1 MVVLLTDR
9 YILREFLTAFGYCL
23 LAFVLMQVVFDMFQ
37 SLREFL
43 DYGSSTLTIILYYL
57 LILPGAVAST
67 LPAAIFFGL
76 VFALVTMAK
85 NNELTAMRAAG
96 QSLLRSSVGVLLAA
110 LGMGI
115 GLFLINEVLVPTSAE
130 RASEL
135 LEQQKTLSRVGRG
148 SVSEADAYTMRNLT
162 YVNNREERKWLFRAF
177 NTKTLSAENVDL
189 HCQPRGQP
197 EQAIN
202 AGFAYWVGDHWLF
215 QDVKVITYPANN
227 MQGGGIIQKFHPRW
241 EDPAINDLPEDIML
255 FSKKEPEFM
264 TIRQVRRY
272 LELHPKEELSKFRVS
287 LQLRYAAPWSCV
299 VACLMALPLGAGT
312 SRRSALTGVASA
324 MGRLLLYFVLYYLG
338 VKLGNHGRLDPIV
351 AVWMADGVFTVIG
364 AFMVWRT
371 R

>member
-1 MVVLLTDR
+1 MLFNLTDR
-9 YILREFLTAFGYCL
+9 YVLREFLTAFGYCL

-43 DYGSSTLTIILYYL
+43 DCGSSTLTIVLYYL
-57 LILPGAVAST
+57 LILPGAVAAT

-76 VFALVTMAK
+76 IFALVTMSK
-85 NNELTAMRAAG
+85 NNELTAIRAAG
-96 QSLLRSSVGVLLAA
+96 RSLLRSSMGVLLVA
-110 LGMGI
+110 LGMGAS
-115 GLFLINEVLVPTSAE
+115 LFLINEVLVPTSEEQAAE
-130 RASEL
+130 L
-135 LEQQKTLSRVGRG
+135 MDQQKTLSRIGRG
-148 SVSEADAYTMRNLT
+148 SASEADAYTMPNLT
-162 YVNNREERKWLFRAF
+162 YVNNREDRKWFFRAF

-189 HCQPRGQP
+189 HCKTRGQP

-202 AGFAYWVGDHWLF
+202 ASFAYWVGDHWLF
-215 QDVKVITYPANN
+215 QDVKVITYPADNT
-227 MQGGGIIQKFHPRW
+227 QGGGITQKFLPRW
-241 EDPAINDLPEDIML
+241 ENPAINDLPEDIML

-287 LQLRYAAPWSCV
+287 LHQRYAAPWSCV

-312 SRRSALTGVASA
+312 SRRSALAGVASA
-324 MGRLLLYFVLYYLG
+324 MVRLLCYFVLSYAG
-338 VKLGNHGRLDPIV
+338 VKLGKTGRLDPAI
-351 AVWMADGVFTVIG
+351 AVWLANGVFTVIG

>member
-1 MVVLLTDR
+1 VRLTDR

-43 DYGSSTLTIILYYL
+43 DCGSSTLTIITYYL

-76 VFALVTMAK
+76 IFALVTMSK

-96 QSLLRSSVGVLLAA
+96 QSLLRSSVGVIAAA
-110 LGMGI
+110 LGMGV
-115 GLFLINEVLVPTSAE
+115 GLFVINEVLVPTSAE
-130 RASEL
+130 RAADL
-135 LEQQKTLSRVGRG
+135 ITQQKLLSMVGRG
-148 SVSEADAYTMRNLT
+148 SVNEADAYTMRNLT
-162 YVNNREERKWLFRAF
+162 YVNNREERKWLFRVF

-202 AGFAYWVGDHWLF
+202 AGFAYWVGNHWLF
-215 QDVKVITYPANN
+215 QDVKVITYPADTT
-227 MQGGGIIQKFHPRW
+227 QGAGVIQKFHLRW

-264 TIRQVRRY
+264 TVRQVRRY

-287 LQLRYAAPWSCV
+287 LQQRYAAPWSCV

-312 SRRSALTGVASA
+312 SRRSALAGVASA
-324 MGRLLLYFVLYYLG
+324 MVRLVLYFALYYIG
-338 VKLGNHGRLDPIV
+338 VKLGKTGRLDPAV
-351 AVWMADGVFTVIG
+351 AVWLANGVFTVIG

>member
-1 MVVLLTDR
+1 VRLTDR

-43 DYGSSTLTIILYYL
+43 DCGSSTLTIILYYL

-76 VFALVTMAK
+76 IFALVTMSK

-96 QSLLRSSVGVLLAA
+96 QSLLRSSVGVITVS
-110 LGMGI
+110 LGMGV
-115 GLFLINEVLVPTSAE
+115 GLFVINEVLVPTSAE
-130 RASEL
+130 RAAEL
-135 LEQQKTLSRVGRG
+135 LNQQKLLSMVGRG
-148 SVSEADAYTMRNLT
+148 AVNEADAYTLRNLT
-162 YVNNREERKWLFRAF
+162 YVNNREERKWLFRVF

-189 HCQPRGQP
+189 HCQTRGQP

-215 QDVKVITYPANN
+215 QDVKVITYPADSA
-227 MQGGGIIQKFHPRW
+227 QGAGIVQKFFPRW
-241 EDPAINDLPEDIML
+241 ENAAINDLPEDIML

-264 TIRQVRRY
+264 TVQQVRRY
-272 LELHPKEELSKFRVS
+272 LELHPKEELAKFRVS
-287 LQLRYAAPWSCV
+287 LQQRYAAPWSCV

-312 SRRSALTGVASA
+312 SRRSALAGVASA
-324 MGRLLLYFVLYYLG
+324 MARLLLYFTLYYLG
-338 VKLGNHGRLDPIV
+338 VKLGKTGRLDPAI
-351 AVWMADGVFTVIG
+351 AVWLANGVFTVVG